1 MAVINL
7 SSANVDV
14 FPSGFRSSEYG
25 ASAQITEENLTQF
38 KILSSNSN
46 NNAFYI
52 ERDDKSIILGLDGY
66 IFNISGVEGI
76 NGYDYVSIAFR
87 YIDTIG
93 WVLANIDNIKSIN
106 EKVAEEILVLD
117 DDEKFKGLRFS
128 ELDESEE
135 FTDNSTGK
143 VIGKIKSYEISKLKK
158 NLKFD
163 ASEIRNTTDSLDSI
177 VEKFNTK
184 DLTAINATIS
194 NINGISINPSEESEE
209 SVTVRIDKDTEI
221 NDNIKVTP
229 DELKVGDN
237 KILSKNGTFKA
248 HNLEI
253 HTPEDITKFTLEQ
266 DFTIPATAETNQVL
280 GSNSKW
286 VNYNSDNIGNTIV
299 YRNVDGNTAVSNLIA
314 NSVNDISI
322 KNERK
327 SNVLEISTN
336 ELKISDKSKFELGKG
351 FNLEVKD
358 DNEFGHLAVIKAN
371 ENGSSETY
379 IAIRGNFNTAENAN
393 VTIGSSLSIS
403 DEANGVA
410 INGSTIKLGSNS
422 KDSKSLTLSG
432 TLTLPSNYD
441 NNKGEDT
448 NNDKGED
455 TKAIPAQS
463 TKGEWTWYPISSDI
477 NSNFKHIPITDKY
490 GKLHVKIST
499 DTAISMTVDRANNV
513 KINSKFGVNDIKDSD
528 NKENIKPLLFIDKT
542 HIESSLLS
550 ENKDV
555 LLASLPDDHA
565 RYSEPAIVEDIYLD
579 NNNNLYLKDK
589 NISCKL
595 VNDVKICKDDNV
607 KISDNENTV
616 FESKGKILI
625 QNINNNRSIIS
636 FNGDLNLPANCNYV
650 SDNNVQIFSQ
660 KKIDGVIN
668 SVWTTGTSDALKNSI
683 CCRDGDGISS
693 FNNIKLT
700 NFEDSDYAVY
710 VGKDGLLES
719 RSLETTPADVDQ
731 GDSTINVVSD
741 IEQDSNGKITF
752 TKSDIQIANNQRY
765 GIVKGIPLKD
775 PVSSRNYEASINDGK
790 IVVNVPWKEI
800 DLEEAGEQGQIILTR
815 SLPGKDPEKITCKI
829 NGLATDGTPRFDTV
843 TAQTFLGI
851 SDIRLKENIQDYKCS
866 KSILDLPIKK
876 FDYIDGSK
884 NNIGCIA
891 QDLQEICPELVV
903 EDNKG
908 YLTINESK
916 LIYLLIQEV
925 KDLKAKVDMLR

>member
-209 SVTVRIDKDTEI
+209 SVTVRIAKDTEI

-253 HTPEDITKFTLEQ
+253 HTPEDLTTFTLEQ

-322 KNERK
+322 KNE

-336 ELKISDKSKFELGKG
+336 ELKNSDKSKFELGKG

-379 IAIRGNFNTAENAN
+379 IAIRSNFNTAEDAN

-410 INGSTIKLGSNS
+410 INGSTIELGSNS
-422 KDSKSLTLSG
+422 EDSKTKSLTLSG
-432 TLTLPSNYD
+432 TLTLPSN
-441 NNKGEDT
+441 
-448 NNDKGED
+448 NDKAEGED

-463 TKGEWTWYPISSDI
+463 IGGDWTWYPISSDI
-477 NSNFKHIPITDKY
+477 NSNFKHIPITDDK
-490 GKLHVKIST
+490 GKLHVEIST
-499 DTAISMTVDRANNV
+499 DSAISMNVARANNV
-513 KINSKFGVNDIKDSD
+513 KINSEFGVNDIKDPD

-542 HIESSLLS
+542 YIESSLLS

-555 LLASLPDDHA
+555 LLASLPANYA

-775 PVSSRNYEASINDGK
+775 PVSSRNYEASIDNDGK

-891 QDLQEICPELVV
+891 QDLQEICPELVI